1 MAHRGRRVGP
11 GNRGLCPVSIARISV
26 SLTDPACHVAPGKAQ
41 SGAPAQRF
49 LLFLPDSYYDDAV
62 PRAASHVAACEM

>member
-1 MAHRGRRVGP
+1 
-11 GNRGLCPVSIARISV
+11 VSIARISV